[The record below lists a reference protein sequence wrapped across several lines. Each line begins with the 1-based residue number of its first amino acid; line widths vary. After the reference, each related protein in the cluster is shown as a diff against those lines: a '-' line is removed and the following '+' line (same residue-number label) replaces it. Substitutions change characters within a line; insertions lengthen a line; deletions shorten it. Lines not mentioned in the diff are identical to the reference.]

1 LGLAV
6 LVGAARV
13 DILATDVGL
22 PGLNGRQHA
31 DAARERRPA
40 LPVLFITG
48 YAGVALDG
56 ALPQGMEAIARP
68 FTVDAQANRVAAM
81 LAEGSA
87 LSSFRMLGLT
97 YRQRVRRGLDCQ
109 GTGRP
114 RHELRLTAAP
124 ASSHLARK
132 GSTAIAP

>member
-1 LGLAV
+1 MGLAV
-6 LVGAARV
+6 LVSAARV

-97 YRQRVRRGLDCQ
+97 H
-109 GTGRP
+109 
-114 RHELRLTAAP
+114 RHGCCRKGFYAGAGDFSFERLFAGG
-124 ASSHLARK
+124 LARHRDVR
-132 GSTAIAP
+132 SA